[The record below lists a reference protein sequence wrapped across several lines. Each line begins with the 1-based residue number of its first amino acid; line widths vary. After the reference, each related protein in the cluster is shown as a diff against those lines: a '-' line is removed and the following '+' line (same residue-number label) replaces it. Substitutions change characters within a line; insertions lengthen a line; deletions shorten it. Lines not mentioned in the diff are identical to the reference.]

1 MPSHVAHDVVHATLA
16 TAQDVI
22 KSAKSSP
29 GVIKWTVETLEGPVC
44 TVLRSK
50 PGQTAVKVGD
60 GALTYADGTLDR
72 AMSTN
77 AYKATSR
84 VVKTTYSNR
93 VVPATTAV
101 KKGLSAV
108 SRPVT
113 NAYSGAL
120 ELADKS
126 VEWALPEADSKL
138 AKEDKALP
146 KSVVGIS
153 RKISRRSVRKVAATR
168 KMVAAAAAYT
178 IENAKPAK
186 MKANTVIVYQKS
198 LVGADK
204 LVDKYLPEKDGLKG
218 STAVLLVKKMA
229 KRGKTHAIATIKK
242 IATAI
247 KNSPA
252 TFKKSAAVAYKR
264 VTEQALKLKNMK
276 LKLKLVTVQDV
287 KQTLAPYI
295 KSTDAMLL
303 NYRYTA
309 AVRNLVVSKLGPI
322 VQPLITKVLGKEEKP
337 SIMPSFMKPAATRS
351 APPATRAAPPTPLVE
366 AQPQVE
372 AKEAKDDDAPEAKEE
387 SDDEAQA
394 AEEM

>member
-309 AVRNLVVSKLGPI
+309 AVRNLVVGKLGPI

-351 APPATRAAPPTPLVE
+351 APPATRAAPPTPPVE

>member
-1 MPSHVAHDVVHATLA
+1 MFA
-16 TAQDVI
+16 
-22 KSAKSSP
+22 
-29 GVIKWTVETLEGPVC
+29 
-44 TVLRSK
+44 
-50 PGQTAVKVGD
+50 
-60 GALTYADGTLDR
+60 
-72 AMSTN
+72 
-77 AYKATSR
+77 
-84 VVKTTYSNR
+84 
-93 VVPATTAV
+93 
-101 KKGLSAV
+101 
-108 SRPVT
+108 
-113 NAYSGAL
+113 AL
-120 ELADKS
+120 E
-126 VEWALPEADSKL
+126 VE
-138 AKEDKALP
+138 EDILEESEEIA
-146 KSVVGIS
+146 
-153 RKISRRSVRKVAATR
+153 
-168 KMVAAAAAYT
+168 
-178 IENAKPAK
+178 
-186 MKANTVIVYQKS
+186 S
-198 LVGADK
+198 L
-204 LVDKYLPEKDGLKG
+204 E
-218 STAVLLVKKMA
+218 LLVKKMA

-351 APPATRAAPPTPLVE
+351 APPATRAAPPTPPVE

>member
-146 KSVVGIS
+146 KVSWAS
-153 RKISRRSVRKVAATR
+153 RGRS
-168 KMVAAAAAYT
+168 
-178 IENAKPAK
+178 
-186 MKANTVIVYQKS
+186 
-198 LVGADK
+198 
-204 LVDKYLPEKDGLKG
+204 
-218 STAVLLVKKMA
+218 
-229 KRGKTHAIATIKK
+229 
-242 IATAI
+242 
-247 KNSPA
+247 
-252 TFKKSAAVAYKR
+252 
-264 VTEQALKLKNMK
+264 
-276 LKLKLVTVQDV
+276 
-287 KQTLAPYI
+287 
-295 KSTDAMLL
+295 
-303 NYRYTA
+303 
-309 AVRNLVVSKLGPI
+309 
-322 VQPLITKVLGKEEKP
+322 
-337 SIMPSFMKPAATRS
+337 
-351 APPATRAAPPTPLVE
+351 RAAPCARSLQPARWWLPLPPTPSRML
-366 AQPQVE
+366 
-372 AKEAKDDDAPEAKEE
+372 
-387 SDDEAQA
+387 SRRR
-394 AEEM
+394 